1 MGSKARV
8 GLALGKNLK
17 LLLVSG
23 ERVGDFAGSAGADWF
38 AAIPPTTDYRTPQNF
53 DYWCPL

>member
-23 ERVGDFAGSAGADWF
+23 ERVGDFAGSGGADWL
-38 AAIPPTTDYRTPQNF
+38 APIPPTTDYGTPQNF
-53 DYWCPL
+53 DYW